1 MAQTKPK
8 NTVRGLAEK
17 LVTGSVVMDSVTEKA
32 VGAASTVRFGS
43 VVVSA
48 ASPKQV
54 ELRRNV
60 STGQAALAR
69 AATKIV
75 KAGVSLPAGGS
86 VPLYRADPQDPARLI
101 RELNGKTS
109 TGVFVGGKFKAST
122 SR

>member
-1 MAQTKPK
+1 MTRSKPK
-8 NTVRGLAEK
+8 TTARGRADK
-17 LVTGSVVMDSVTEKA
+17 PVTGKVVMNSATRK
-32 VGAASTVRFGS
+32 GTAASTVRFGS

-60 STGQAALAR
+60 NTGQAALAR

-86 VPLYRADPQDPARLI
+86 VPLFRADPQDPARLI
-101 RELNGKTS
+101 RELNGRTS
-109 TGVFVGGKFKAST
+109 TGVFVGGKFKVST
-122 SR
+122 KR

>member
-1 MAQTKPK
+1 MTQSKPK
-8 NTVRGLAEK
+8 TTARSRANK
-17 LVTGSVVMDSVTEKA
+17 PVTGTVVMNSATQKGA
-32 VGAASTVRFGS
+32 AASTVRFGS

-60 STGQAALAR
+60 NTGQAALAR

-75 KAGVSLPAGGS
+75 KAGVTLPAGGS
-86 VPLYRADPQDPARLI
+86 VPLYRADPQDPGRLI

-109 TGVFVGGKFKAST
+109 SGVFVGGKFKVST
-122 SR
+122 KR